1 MNFEGEGKGV
11 ALWWIEG
18 RVVRIVVWRLC
29 GISVV
34 LYVWMM
40 FCIECLTSRLGGHE
54 NNPRHRE

>member
-18 RVVRIVVWRLC
+18 RVVRIVVWILC
-29 GISVV
+29 RISVV

-40 FCIECLTSRLGGHE
+40 FRIECLTSRLDGHE
-54 NNPRHRE
+54 NNTRHRE